1 MAKSCARETLNSGT
15 LTNRAACLLLRM
27 HLRFSP
33 EILSEEHA
41 TTTQRRGGV
50 FGLFSSEEICVAFL
64 FYYPRQIIA
73 IQGHQVP
80 FSCGFDNIFPFCAVT
95 HTTADLSDLSQVGRT
110 FGIAPASCLL
120 SSAKEDAPGPSLN
133 DGTTS
138 APSPSPN
145 DGTTSAP
152 SPSPNDGIT
161 SAPASSAKGRA
172 SFWYFVLAVL
182 AAVASAK

>member
-1 MAKSCARETLNSGT
+1 M
-15 LTNRAACLLLRM
+15 LLYN
-27 HLRFSP
+27 P
-33 EILSEEHA
+33 TDGE
-41 TTTQRRGGV
+41 V
-50 FGLFSSEEICVAFL
+50 FGLFNSEEMCVAFL
-64 FYYPRQIIA
+64 FYYPRQIIV
-73 IQGHQVP
+73 IQGHEFP
-80 FSCGFDNIFPFCAVT
+80 FSCGFDNIFPFCAAT
-95 HTTADLSDLSQVGRT
+95 YTTADLSDLSQIGRT
-110 FGIAPASCLL
+110 FGIAPATCPL
-120 SSAKEDAPGPSLN
+120 SSAKEDAPSPSPNDGTTSAPSPSPN